1 MDCELGKSK
10 FLAKGNP
17 EGKPHISDLN
27 CQRGQLRDY
36 PSESA
41 HVPIH
46 IYGIIFPL
54 NKYLFASTLSVFV
67 EILFCKSKGPGPL
80 SLTTGL
86 VARIW
91 FFHCCNPTP
100 TSGWEPK
107 PGSKPLQPEAIN
119 STQGQGPVLC
129 QAEEG
134 GDSNGKIRRV

>member
-1 MDCELGKSK
+1 M
-10 FLAKGNP
+10 NP
-17 EGKPHISDLN
+17 ANQNDWPKETRKKYPIKVIQSTARAQVGDS
-27 CQRGQLRDY
+27 
-36 PSESA
+36 PSESTR
-41 HVPIH
+41 VPIH
-46 IYGIIFPL
+46 MYCT
-54 NKYLFASTLSVFV
+54 LFLQMNTLLASLLSVFV

-119 STQGQGPVLC
+119 STQGQAPVLC

>member
-1 MDCELGKSK
+1 MVQ
-10 FLAKGNP
+10 
-17 EGKPHISDLN
+17 H
-27 CQRGQLRDY
+27 RDS

-41 HVPIH
+41 GVPTNM
-46 IYGIIFPL
+46 YCTLFPP
-54 NKYLFASTLSVFV
+54 NKYLLASLLSVFV

-91 FFHCCNPTP
+91 FFYCCDPTP

-119 STQGQGPVLC
+119 STQGQEPVLC